1 MDVLSILI
9 FLPIIGS
16 AFILLLPRAAGGFI
30 KFVGAF
36 VTFLELIFSAYL
48 FLAFDKANPDFQFVK
63 SVPWIQSLN
72 INYTLGIDGISLPM
86 VFLTASI
93 FFLAIII
100 SWGIT
105 DRIKEYLICFLVLET
120 GVMGVFLAMDL
131 FLFYI
136 FWELVLIP
144 MYFLIGIWGGSNRRY
159 ASIKFI
165 IYTAAG
171 SLVML
176 LGILSMYFASEPHT
190 FSIVELS
197 KQGFTKPFQYFVF
210 LLLFFGFAVKVPIF
224 PFHTWLPDA
233 HVEAPTAGSVI
244 LAGLLLK
251 MGTYGFLRI
260 SFPLLPDAA
269 EAFSYVF
276 ALLGVINIIYGA
288 LTAMAQ
294 QDLKKMIAYSSISH
308 MGYVLLAMASLTT
321 TGLNGAVFQMFS
333 HGVITGS
340 LFMLVGVIYDRA
352 YIRDIDAF
360 GGLARQVPRYATLM
374 FFACLAS
381 LGLPGLAGFVGEFL
395 CFVGAFPV
403 FKMLTIA
410 SISGVVITAV
420 YLLRMLE
427 RIFLGELNPKYANL
441 PDVNKR
447 EFLALVPLVLVTFI
461 VGVYPRIILDTLGP
475 AITQLA
481 IRLNGG

>member
-1 MDVLSILI
+1 MDILSILI
-9 FLPIIGS
+9 FLPLFG
-16 AFILLLPRAAGGFI
+16 ALFILLLPRRTEGFVRFAGGA
-30 KFVGAF
+30 VAF
-36 VTFLELIFSAYL
+36 ANLLISAYL
-48 FLAFDKANPDFQFVK
+48 YFVFDKANPDFQFIK
-63 SVPWIQSLN
+63 DISWIPSLN
-72 INYTLGIDGISLPM
+72 INYFVGVDGISIPM
-86 VFLTASI
+86 VFLTTFI
-93 FFLAIII
+93 FFLALII
-100 SWGIT
+100 SWNIT
-105 DRIKEYLICFLVLET
+105 DRVKEYFICFLMLET
-120 GVMGVFLAMDL
+120 GVMGVFVALDL

-159 ASIKFI
+159 AAIKFI
-165 IYTAAG
+165 LYTAAG

-176 LGILSMYFASEPHT
+176 IGILSMYFVSEPHT
-190 FSIVELS
+190 FNIVELS
-197 KQGFTKPFQYFVF
+197 KQGFTKSFQCFVF

-251 MGTYGFLRI
+251 MGTYGFLRV
-260 SFPLLPDAA
+260 SFPLFPDAV
-269 EAFSYVF
+269 EAFAYAF

-288 LTAMAQ
+288 CAAMAQ

-308 MGYVLLAMASLTT
+308 MGYVLLAMASLTN
-321 TGLNGAVFQMFS
+321 TGLNGAVLLMFS

-352 YIRDIDAF
+352 HIRDIDAF
-360 GGLARQVPRYATLM
+360 GGLARQVPRYASLM

-381 LGLPGLAGFVGEFL
+381 LGLPGLAGFISEFL
-395 CFVGAFPV
+395 CLAGSFPV
-403 FKMLTIA
+403 FKILTIA
-410 SISGVVITAV
+410 SISGIVITAV
-420 YLLRMLE
+420 YLLWMLE
-427 RIFLGELNPKYANL
+427 RVFLGELNPKYADL
-441 PDVNKR
+441 PDMDKR
-447 EFLALVPLVLVTFI
+447 EFLAIVPLVLVTFI

-481 IRLNGG
+481 ARLNGG